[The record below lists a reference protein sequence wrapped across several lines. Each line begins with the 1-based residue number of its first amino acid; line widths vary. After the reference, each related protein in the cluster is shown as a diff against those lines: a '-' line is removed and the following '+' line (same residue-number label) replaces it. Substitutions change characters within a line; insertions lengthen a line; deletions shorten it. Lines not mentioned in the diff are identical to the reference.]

1 MMPSEMFTKDFSK
14 KLFAGDKKLMKLKA
28 VNLISVP
35 KYDEISVKNLYS
47 QLIVLEEMKFY
58 FPDKY
63 NKGRQC
69 DREYLF
75 NVANTLHPE
84 VIKDVVEHA

>member
-1 MMPSEMFTKDFSK
+1 MFTKDFSK

-28 VNLISVP
+28 VNLINVP

-47 QLIVLEEMKFY
+47 QLIVLEGMKLY

-63 NKGRQC
+63 NKGWQC
-69 DREYLF
+69 DRDYMF
-75 NVANTLHPE
+75 NIANTLNPTI
-84 VIKDVVEHA
+84 IKEVVEHA

>member
-1 MMPSEMFTKDFSK
+1 MPSEMFTKDFSK
-14 KLFAGDKKLMKLKA
+14 KLFAGDKKLMKLTA
-28 VNLISVP
+28 VNLINVP

-47 QLIVLEEMKFY
+47 QLIVLNEMKPY

-69 DREYLF
+69 ERDYMF
-75 NVANTLHPE
+75 NIANSLHPTI
-84 VIKDVVEHA
+84 IKEVVEHA

>member
-14 KLFAGDKKLMKLKA
+14 KLFAEDKKLMKLNA

-35 KYDEISVKNLYS
+35 KFDEISVKHLYS
-47 QLIVLEEMKFY
+47 QLIVLEGMKLY

-63 NKGRQC
+63 NKGR
-69 DREYLF
+69 
-75 NVANTLHPE
+75 
-84 VIKDVVEHA
+84 